1 MKTPVIHW
9 ILALSLL
16 FTFALASTSKPAE
29 QQVMGRSDSEY
40 GHHYWNYHHQYDRN
54 QYNP

>member
-16 FTFALASTSKPAE
+16 FTFALASTSKPAHGP
-29 QQVMGRSDSEY
+29 VMVRVDSEH
-40 GHHYWNYHHQYDRN
+40 GHHYWNYRHQYDRAH
-54 QYNP
+54 YYR